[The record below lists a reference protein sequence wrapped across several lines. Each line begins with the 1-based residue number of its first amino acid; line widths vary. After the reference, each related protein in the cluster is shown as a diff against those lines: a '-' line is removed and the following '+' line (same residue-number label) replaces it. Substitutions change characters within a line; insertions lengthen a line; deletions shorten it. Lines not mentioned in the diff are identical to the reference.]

1 MGIILTP
8 WHHKNMKVLG
18 NAEEKLVK
26 GKNGKNVSQLENIVV
41 VLVQCNI
48 VNNKYQRDSRVVS
61 AFG

>member
-8 WHHKNMKVLG
+8 WHHENMKVLG

-48 VNNKYQRDSRVVS
+48 ANNKYQRDSRVVS